1 MISFSKTAR
10 LSRWIMAAAIA
21 AAGAATMVVIL
32 AILGDFDDSATI
44 MIVSAA
50 LGAGLAGL
58 VFAGLFGRTQS
69 KRDWGFF
76 ALGAVLATALG
87 SFLGGAIWGGL
98 LMITGEAPKNEVLPW
113 FVLQTGE
120 LGFMVVMFVMPTEH
134 LGAVAI
140 WVLIML
146 AAQAVSIWARGQRTA
161 A

>member
-1 MISFSKTAR
+1 MMSFPKTPR
-10 LSRWIMAAAIA
+10 LTRWIIAAAVA

-32 AILGDFDDSATI
+32 VILGDLEDDGAV

-58 VFAGLFGRTQS
+58 LFAGMFGRMER

-76 ALGAVLATALG
+76 ALGAVLATSLG
-87 SFLGGAIWGGL
+87 SFLGGAIWGVML
-98 LMITGEAPKNEVLPW
+98 VIFKAAPSDEFLPVVILKMGG
-113 FVLQTGE
+113 F
-120 LGFMVVMFVMPTEH
+120 GFMVVMFLMPTEQP
-134 LGAVAI
+134 GTVAV

-146 AAQAVSIWARGQRTA
+146 SAQAVSVWARRYRTA